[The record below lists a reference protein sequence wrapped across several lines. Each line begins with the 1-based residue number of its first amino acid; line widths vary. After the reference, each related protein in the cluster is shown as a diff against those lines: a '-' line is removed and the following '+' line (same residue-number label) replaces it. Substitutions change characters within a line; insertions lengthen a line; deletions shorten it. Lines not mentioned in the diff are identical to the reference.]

1 MLGNLARHFLF
12 GDFSPYCF
20 IRGKLSNLNFITMN
34 KKKLRTSE
42 QSIDLNDSA
51 YVWTT
56 YDLGVSTALLCA
68 GFELLSLGRTNP
80 RKVLFIFHKARNID
94 ETANAYFA
102 DRLKLNARS
111 FSDQLKA
118 LKNRL
123 YSE

>member
-1 MLGNLARHFLF
+1 MPRN
-12 GDFSPYCF
+12 
-20 IRGKLSNLNFITMN
+20 N
-34 KKKLRTSE
+34 KSE
-42 QSIDLNDSA
+42 KPEVAALNDPA

-68 GFELLSLGRTNP
+68 GFELLSLSRTNP
-80 RKVLFIFHKARNID
+80 RKCLFIFRKAKNID

-102 DRLKLNARS
+102 DQLKLNARS
-111 FSDQLKA
+111 FFDQLKA

>member
-1 MLGNLARHFLF
+1 MA
-12 GDFSPYCF
+12 
-20 IRGKLSNLNFITMN
+20 
-34 KKKLRTSE
+34 KKKQESSSKKPEALP
-42 QSIDLNDSA
+42 LNDPA

-68 GFELLSLGRTNP
+68 GFELLSLNRTNP
-80 RKVLFIFHKARNID
+80 RKVLFIFRKAKNID

-102 DRLKLNARS
+102 DKLKFNARS
-111 FSDQLKA
+111 FFDQLKA

>member
-1 MLGNLARHFLF
+1 MSKN
-12 GDFSPYCF
+12 
-20 IRGKLSNLNFITMN
+20 N
-34 KKKLRTSE
+34 KNEKRDLVP
-42 QSIDLNDSA
+42 LNDPA

-68 GFELLSLGRTNP
+68 SFELLSLNKTNP
-80 RKVLFIFHKARNID
+80 RKCLFIFRRTKNID

-102 DRLKLNARS
+102 DQLKLNARAY
-111 FSDQLKA
+111 FDQLKA

>member
-1 MLGNLARHFLF
+1 MR
-12 GDFSPYCF
+12 
-20 IRGKLSNLNFITMN
+20 KTN
-34 KKKLRTSE
+34 KNEKSE
-42 QSIDLNDSA
+42 VAALNDPA

-68 GFELLSLGRTNP
+68 GFELLSLNRSNP
-80 RKVLFIFHKARNID
+80 RKVLFIFCRKGDID

-102 DRLKLNARS
+102 DKLKLNARS
-111 FSDQLKA
+111 YFDQLKA

>member
-1 MLGNLARHFLF
+1 MR
-12 GDFSPYCF
+12 
-20 IRGKLSNLNFITMN
+20 KTN
-34 KKKLRTSE
+34 KNEKSE
-42 QSIDLNDSA
+42 VMALNDPA

-68 GFELLSLGRTNP
+68 GFELLALNRNNP
-80 RKVLFIFHKARNID
+80 RKVLFIFHREENID

-102 DRLKLNARS
+102 DQLKLNARAY
-111 FSDQLKA
+111 FDQLKA

>member
-1 MLGNLARHFLF
+1 MKKSRKQL
-12 GDFSPYCF
+12 
-20 IRGKLSNLNFITMN
+20 LNN
-34 KKKLRTSE
+34 KNYMTKKLQKE
-42 QSIDLNDSA
+42 QLNDPA

-68 GFELLSLGRTNP
+68 DFELLALNRTNP
-80 RKVLFIFHKARNID
+80 RKVLFIFRKTEKID

-102 DRLKLNARS
+102 DLLKLNARS
-111 FSDQLKA
+111 FFDQLKA

>member
-1 MLGNLARHFLF
+1 MR
-12 GDFSPYCF
+12 
-20 IRGKLSNLNFITMN
+20 KTN
-34 KKKLRTSE
+34 KNEKPE
-42 QSIDLNDSA
+42 VMALNDPA

-68 GFELLSLGRTNP
+68 GFELLALNRNNP
-80 RKVLFIFHKARNID
+80 RKVLFIFRREENID

-102 DRLKLNARS
+102 DQLKLNARAY
-111 FSDQLKA
+111 FDQLKA

>member
-1 MLGNLARHFLF
+1 MR
-12 GDFSPYCF
+12 
-20 IRGKLSNLNFITMN
+20 KTN
-34 KKKLRTSE
+34 KNEKSE
-42 QSIDLNDSA
+42 VAALNDPA

-68 GFELLSLGRTNP
+68 GFELLALNRNNP
-80 RKVLFIFHKARNID
+80 RKVLFIFRREENID

-102 DRLKLNARS
+102 DQLKLNARS
-111 FSDQLKA
+111 YFDQLRA

>member
-1 MLGNLARHFLF
+1 MVKKNERQP
-12 GDFSPYCF
+12 SKKPEVVP
-20 IRGKLSNLNFITMN
+20 MN
-34 KKKLRTSE
+34 
-42 QSIDLNDSA
+42 DPA

-68 GFELLSLGRTNP
+68 GFELLSLNRSNQ
-80 RKVLFIFHKARNID
+80 RKVLFIFRRAENID

-102 DRLKLNARS
+102 DQLKLNVRS
-111 FSDQLKA
+111 YFDQLRA

>member
-1 MLGNLARHFLF
+1 MRKTN
-12 GDFSPYCF
+12 
-20 IRGKLSNLNFITMN
+20 KNEKQLSEEREVL
-34 KKKLRTSE
+34 S
-42 QSIDLNDSA
+42 LNDPA

-68 GFELLSLGRTNP
+68 GFELLSLNRTNP
-80 RKVLFIFHKARNID
+80 RKVLFIFRRAENID

-111 FSDQLKA
+111 FFDQLKA